1 MFKIIK
7 WILLILIGL
16 QLINWYMLKNDTP
29 INIISNLEK
38 NGCIGYQ
45 SNGMDFP
52 LSYLI
57 NTETIGT
64 VYLQNTNYPMFPQRV
79 DLKVRLI
86 DIDVPLLKSS
96 KSFRYEISGNEMYQ
110 HFFHCYDG
118 S

>member
-29 INIISNLEK
+29 ISVVLTLEE
-38 NGCIGYQ
+38 NGCSGYQ

-52 LSYLI
+52 ISYLI

-86 DIDVPLLKSS
+86 DMDFPLLKSS
-96 KSFRYEISGNEMYQ
+96 KTFEYEISGDELFKN
-110 HFFHCYDG
+110 FFHCYQKK
-118 S
+118 

>member
-29 INIISNLEK
+29 ISVVLTLEE
-38 NGCIGYQ
+38 NGCSGYQ

-52 LSYLI
+52 ISYLI

-79 DLKVRLI
+79 DLKVLFI
-86 DIDVPLLKSS
+86 DTEVPLLKSS
-96 KSFRYEISGNEMYQ
+96 KSIRFDISDEELFKN
-110 HFFHCYDG
+110 FFHCYDG

>member
-16 QLINWYMLKNDTP
+16 QLIHWYMLKTDTP
-29 INIISNLEK
+29 ISIVSVLEK
-38 NGCIGYQ
+38 SGCIGYQ

-52 LSYLI
+52 ISYLI

-86 DIDVPLLKSS
+86 DMDFPLLKSS
-96 KSFRYEISGNEMYQ
+96 KTFQYEISGDELFKN
-110 HFFHCYDG
+110 FFHCYQQK
-118 S
+118 

>member
-16 QLINWYMLKNDTP
+16 QLIHWYMLKTDTP
-29 INIISNLEK
+29 ISIVSVLEK
-38 NGCIGYQ
+38 SGCIGYQ
-45 SNGMDFP
+45 SNGMDLP
-52 LSYLI
+52 ISYLI

-86 DIDVPLLKSS
+86 DMDYPLLKSS
-96 KSFRYEISGNEMYQ
+96 KTFKYEISGDELFKN
-110 HFFHCYDG
+110 FFHCYDG
-118 S
+118 N